1 MEEMKKRIGDDID
14 RLRDPLLKLSSD
26 IHSHPELAYQ
36 ERQSAG
42 FIVDALR
49 AQGIEAR
56 VPYCGLATSFRADLE
71 GSRKGPHVAIL
82 AEYDAL
88 PECGHGCGHN
98 IIATSA
104 VGAFLGMKNA
114 MSAIGGKLSL
124 IGTPGEEGGGGK
136 IALLE
141 GGGFDDI
148 DFALM
153 IHPKSG
159 PSIIGRSGRAATHL
173 FVSYQGI
180 AAHSSNPSKGVNAL
194 SALRILFTLIDVMRP
209 TLPPSS
215 NINGVITKAGTV
227 GNIIPDRGECEFS
240 VRANT
245 LKELEEVIAVIE
257 RCAKAAEMVVS
268 APAEIHW
275 NKLYA
280 ERYPSIPLGEAF
292 KKNME
297 SLGETMEYP
306 DPAEQVG
313 SSDIGN
319 VSIKIPVIHEYLSIA
334 EEGVRAHSKEFA
346 QAAISARGNEV
357 CVKGAKGLAM
367 TALDIFTDESLREK
381 SMAYHHA
388 QVPEIYTK
396 KASNQQ
402 PRSKLPRYVGS
413 TRKLSKAGFIPLQ

>member
-1 MEEMKKRIGDDID
+1 MEEKKKRISDDID
-14 RLRDPLLKLSSD
+14 GLRDALLLLSSN

-36 ERQSAG
+36 ERVSAA
-42 FIVDALR
+42 FIVDMLK
-49 AQGIEAR
+49 AQSIQ
-56 VPYCGLATSFRADLE
+56 VTTPYCGLETSFRADLE
-71 GSRKGPHVAIL
+71 GSKIGPRIAIL

-104 VGAFLGMKNA
+104 VGAFLGMRDA
-114 MSAIGGKLSL
+114 MRSIGGKLSL

-159 PSIIGRSGRAATHL
+159 PSIIGRAGRAATHM
-173 FVSYQGI
+173 FVSYQGV

-194 SALRILFTLIDVMRP
+194 SALRILFSLIDVIRP
-209 TLPPSS
+209 TLPPSA

-245 LKELEEVIAVIE
+245 LKELEEVIAAIE
-257 RCAKAAEMVVS
+257 RCAKAAEMVVP
-268 APAEIHW
+268 APAKIHW

-297 SLGETMEYP
+297 SLGEEMEYP

-319 VSIKIPVIHEYLSIA
+319 VSIRIPIIHEYLKIA
-334 EEGVRAHSKEFA
+334 DEGIRAHSKEFA
-346 QAAISARGNEV
+346 QAAISTRGNEI
-357 CVKGAKGLAM
+357 CIKGAKGLAM
-367 TALDIFTDESLREK
+367 TALDIFTNESLRKE
-381 SMAYHHA
+381 SIAYHRA
-388 QVPEIYTK
+388 Q
-396 KASNQQ
+396 
-402 PRSKLPRYVGS
+402 
-413 TRKLSKAGFIPLQ
+413 IPGVYK

>member
-1 MEEMKKRIGDDID
+1 MEDMKQRINERID
-14 RLRDPLLKLSSD
+14 GLRDPLLRLSAH

-42 FIVDALR
+42 YIVELLR
-49 AQGIEAR
+49 SQGVEVTTAF
-56 VPYCGLATSFRADLE
+56 CGLETAFRADVA
-71 GSRKGPHVAIL
+71 GAKDGPHVAIL

-98 IIATSA
+98 IIATAA
-104 VGAFLGMKNA
+104 VGAFLGMKD
-114 MSAIGGKLSL
+114 AIGDVAGRLSL

-136 IALLE
+136 IVILDR
-141 GGGFDDI
+141 GGFDDI

-159 PSIIGRSGRAATHL
+159 PSTIMRGGRAATHL

-180 AAHSSNPSKGVNAL
+180 AAHSSIPSKGVNAL
-194 SALRILFTLIDVMRP
+194 SALRILFNLIDVMRP

-245 LKELEEVIAVIE
+245 LKELEEVISVIE
-257 RCAKAAEMVVS
+257 RCAKAAEMVVG

-280 ERYPSIPLGEAF
+280 ERYPSLPLGEAF
-292 KKNME
+292 KRNME
-297 SLGETMEYP
+297 ALGEKMEYP

-319 VSIKIPVIHEYLSIA
+319 ISIRIPSIHEYLSIA
-334 EEGVRAHSKEFA
+334 EEGVRSHSKPFA
-346 QAAISARGNEV
+346 EAAISARGDEI
-357 CVKGAKGLAM
+357 CIKGAKGLAM
-367 TALDIFTDESLREK
+367 TALDIFTDSHLREE
-381 SMAYHHA
+381 SIAYHKK
-388 QVPEIYTK
+388 QVPAVY
-396 KASNQQ
+396 ARFNN
-402 PRSKLPRYVGS
+402 
-413 TRKLSKAGFIPLQ
+413 RKNAGILMP